1 MGPLLLRG
9 LGGRRGEVREPHGRV
24 SVDLGRRSPMG
35 LGRVSRHG
43 GGGERGV
50 GQHAWGRDWLARLLG
65 LGVDRLSYQLPSTWG

>member
-9 LGGRRGEVREPHGRV
+9 LGGRRGEVRESNGRA

-35 LGRVSRHG
+35 LGRMSRHG

-50 GQHAWGRDWLARLLG
+50 GQHAGGGDRLARLLG
-65 LGVDRLSYQLPSTWG
+65 LRVDRLSYQLPST